1 MHQRISKK
9 IIIYLFLFF
18 LFATIN
24 NKFLDN
30 ASFPNINSIKI
41 TGVND
46 KEYEKIQKDMS
57 HLTYNNIFF
66 LDELSIKQSIYSNE
80 SIEKLS
86 IFKNYPSKLEIKIDK
101 TEFLAITKK
110 NGVSYFIGSN
120 GKMIK
125 TESTDLNLPFVFGN
139 INNKEFLRFRS
150 LINSS
155 EFDYHNIKNLYFYLS
170 NRWDIE
176 TRQGLIIKL
185 PKDDL
190 KQALNILTILLKKD
204 EFQYKKIIDLRQKNQ
219 VVVNE
224 K

>member
-9 IIIYLFLFF
+9 VIIYLFLFF

-24 NKFLDN
+24 NKFLN
-30 ASFPNINSIKI
+30 NVSFPNINSIKI

-46 KEYEKIQKDMS
+46 EEYQKIQKDMS

-66 LDELSIKQSIYSNE
+66 LDEPNIKQSIYSNE

>member
-66 LDELSIKQSIYSNE
+66 LDELSIKQIIYSNE

-101 TEFLAITKK
+101 AEFLAITKK

-125 TESTDLNLPFVFGN
+125 TGSTDLNLPFVFGN

>member
-125 TESTDLNLPFVFGN
+125 TGSTDLNLPFVFGN